1 MMMMKRSRS
10 GSIRKLLATMA
21 LAILTV
27 AIPASV
33 GSQQNPTQWNA
44 QQVELSRA
52 ELEQLL
58 VRYEETA
65 GSSAYS
71 TTLREQARRE
81 AGLIRTRLTA
91 GDFQVG
97 DQVAVAVESEA
108 NLTGAFVV
116 QPGPSLALPVIGRI
130 SLEGVLRSEL
140 QPHLQQE
147 IGRYIRNPVVH
158 ARSSVRLMI
167 TGGVGQGGYHVVP
180 TSTVFTDMLMMAGG
194 PVADAM
200 LQNIRVERANRVIWE
215 GPALQQA
222 IIEGRTLD
230 QLSIQAGDHVIVPVR
245 SERGGFFQTAMGV
258 ATGLGS
264 IVFLISMLSNLFR

>member
-1 MMMMKRSRS
+1 MTRLKEQMLRTFILVVSLTI
-10 GSIRKLLATMA
+10 SIAGA
-21 LAILTV
+21 AH
-27 AIPASV
+27 AQAPA
-33 GSQQNPTQWNA
+33 PDQWNA

-52 ELEQLL
+52 DLESLL
-58 VRYEETA
+58 LRYEETA
-65 GSSAYS
+65 ASTAYS
-71 TTLREQARRE
+71 GTLREQARRE
-81 AGLIRTRLTA
+81 AALIRTRLTA

-97 DQVAVAVESEA
+97 DQIALVVESEG
-108 NLTGAFVV
+108 NLTGGFIV
-116 QPGPSLALPVIGRI
+116 QPGPSIALPVIGRI

-167 TGGVGQGGYHVVP
+167 TGGVGQGGFHVVP

-200 LQNIRVERANRVIWE
+200 LQDIRVERANRVIWE

-230 QLSIQAGDHVIVPVR
+230 QLSIQAGDHIIVPVR
-245 SERGGFFQTAMGV
+245 SERGGFFRSAMGV

-264 IVFLISMLSNLFR
+264 VVFLISMLSGLFR